1 MLSKVL
7 GEVKS
12 LGRLVWVPRRR
23 DPAMG
28 AAGLGAPGETPRVP
42 PQPPRMQSPP
52 GFPAP
57 EEPIWGFLTGIPVFN
72 WLAQNPSVSLQ
83 FPISVGITGKRRTR
97 GTGGT
102 WAQAR
107 DRDALSR

>member
-1 MLSKVL
+1 MEKGNPWEGWCGSHADGIQPWEQL
-7 GEVKS
+7 GLEPPE
-12 LGRLVWVPRRR
+12 RP
-23 DPAMG
+23 
-28 AAGLGAPGETPRVP
+28 PRVP
-42 PQPPRMQSPP
+42 PQPPGMRSPP

-83 FPISVGITGKRRTR
+83 FPISVGITGKRRKR
-97 GTGGT
+97 GTGGA